1 MAVASE
7 TAGTLGTLTRR
18 GRAGWSRRT
27 GPTPRI
33 IWHVNRRNLLGSRCK
48 WYLDAT
54 SSAET
59 DQSAACTYRVA
70 PNAVLSGC
78 HGRRIV
84 VAFGSQT
91 IKGRRFPDRSFF
103 YS

>member
-1 MAVASE
+1 MAVAGE

-18 GRAGWSRRT
+18 GRAGWSWHT

-33 IWHVNRRNLLGSRCK
+33 IWHVNRRNLFGPRCK

-59 DQSAACTYRVA
+59 YQSAACTYRVT

-78 HGRRIV
+78 DGRRFV
-84 VAFGSQT
+84 VALGSQT
-91 IKGRRFPDRSFF
+91 IKGRRFPDGTFLHS
-103 YS
+103 